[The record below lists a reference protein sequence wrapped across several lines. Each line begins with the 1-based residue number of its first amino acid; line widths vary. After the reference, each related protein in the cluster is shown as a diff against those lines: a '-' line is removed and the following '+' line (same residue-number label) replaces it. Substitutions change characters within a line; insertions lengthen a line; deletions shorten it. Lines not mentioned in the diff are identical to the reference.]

1 MLNRFII
8 IRKVIENEGIRRE
21 FAPGETKN
29 IKYGELEKLSYTP
42 GGTALMTHFLQI
54 KTEKVNQEDK
64 LIIYALG
71 ETPTADI
78 TIQIT
83 IKEVII

>member
-1 MLNRFII
+1 
-8 IRKVIENEGIRRE
+8 
-21 FAPGETKN
+21 
-29 IKYGELEKLSYTP
+29 
-42 GGTALMTHFLQI
+42 MTVYEQLTTDECIGLQI
-54 KTEKVNQEDK
+54 KTEKVNQEDS